1 MTPQRGEIWWVS
13 LDPTQGA
20 EIRKTRP
27 CLVLTTNTLNR
38 LLNSSA
44 SKGQGVDTSIAT
56 FTPSPCRRS
65 FPYRSTR
72 RLMPLTSST
81 PEGPIS
87 VAAPVTGSTW

>member
-38 LLNSSA
+38 LRQYN
-44 SKGQGVDTSIAT
+44 KV
-56 FTPSPCRRS
+56 P
-65 FPYRSTR
+65 
-72 RLMPLTSST
+72 
-81 PEGPIS
+81 
-87 VAAPVTGSTW
+87 